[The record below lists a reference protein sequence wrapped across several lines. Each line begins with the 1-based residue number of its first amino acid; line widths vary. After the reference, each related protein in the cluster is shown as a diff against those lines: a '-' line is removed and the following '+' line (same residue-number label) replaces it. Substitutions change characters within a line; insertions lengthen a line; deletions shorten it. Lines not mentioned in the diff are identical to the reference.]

1 MPKIEKKIHSN
12 CSEWD
17 EQVSSDDYKDNYSEK
32 NYPEI
37 EKVIKEVVR
46 EKGWDE

>member
-1 MPKIEKKIHSN
+1 MEIQYGIRPS

-17 EQVSSDDYKDNYSEK
+17 EQVSSDDYKENYSEK

-37 EKVIKEVVR
+37 EEVIKKVIK